1 MSRITTGWVARHTP
15 QGPGG
20 RQAALI
26 DIAQD
31 LFLAQLDRQGIF
43 DHLVLITIPGEPV
56 PVPEAGSE
64 IPQRRTSEVRGLPAS
79 SFPAPELP
87 LRLLQEL
94 GCVG

>member
-56 PVPEAGSE
+56 PEAGSE